1 MPKAIG
7 VVKLA
12 DVAPTAIEL
21 ADAKKLMQG
30 SDKVA
35 KSKMAC
41 MAAWLKANPS
51 GNDEVLASRG
61 DKRKA
66 YLDAWLVHNMR
77 SKLTTNSTAIIKTT
91 NDHADEIDEVYWWSK
106 ETMDKELGEMKS
118 KLWRECGK
126 LIPRADPLTGSTED
140 PYREFPVPR
149 SMTRHATG
157 SGTVVNVKSEGIGDE
172 ADLSMLNNTAA
183 DAPAIVIKTEKQTI
197 AEIAAARIMTMK
209 ADPKPTYRKMNDYL
223 LEAKE
228 LSVKIEGVKYSD
240 KLAEDNLKHLAKLKS
255 IINILDKMIQGSKY
269 DQNAMPKL
277 VASIEQAER
286 VHVEIDKWAVK
297 FGISA
302 GSKKN
307 RRKQ

>member
-1 MPKAIG
+1 
-7 VVKLA
+7 
-12 DVAPTAIEL
+12 
-21 ADAKKLMQG
+21 
-30 SDKVA
+30 
-35 KSKMAC
+35 
-41 MAAWLKANPS
+41 
-51 GNDEVLASRG
+51 
-61 DKRKA
+61 
-66 YLDAWLVHNMR
+66 
-77 SKLTTNSTAIIKTT
+77 
-91 NDHADEIDEVYWWSK
+91 
-106 ETMDKELGEMKS
+106 
-118 KLWRECGK
+118 
-126 LIPRADPLTGSTED
+126 
-140 PYREFPVPR
+140 
-149 SMTRHATG
+149 
-157 SGTVVNVKSEGIGDE
+157 
-172 ADLSMLNNTAA
+172 
-183 DAPAIVIKTEKQTI
+183 
-197 AEIAAARIMTMK
+197 MK

-269 DQNAMPKL
+269 DQSAMPKL